1 MSQISTGSNVA
12 ENTASPQIELS
23 GQKRKKS
30 YKKHL
35 EILNNEPKGQEPNFR
50 FKTRNLTSIKANIQM
65 CSKENLEK
73 TQKVKD

>member
-12 ENTASPQIELS
+12 ENTVSPQIEFS
-23 GQKRKKS
+23 GQKRNKS
-30 YKKHL
+30 YKKHQ
-35 EILNNEPKGQEPNFR
+35 EILNNEPKDLEPNFR
-50 FKTRNLTSIKANIQM
+50 FKTRHLTSIKANIQM